1 MSMDAGDALTQS
13 IKVVLDGTEH
23 TIKIVGT
30 TTEYIEKTIAFIMA
44 LLQKN
49 QDKPSIGKTNLVKM
63 LQSGQPLKTITLKQ
77 DDLPRFADLAK
88 QYGLPFT
95 PVKDTAKNSN
105 QLDVLVRE
113 NDAETINRIFDILN
127 QEQITVEPEDAKKKS
142 IPLTPESQEPKN
154 KLPENKAVDFSKLK
168 EEKPSVIAKINQ
180 AKKELQKQA
189 KNKGKSQSKSKS
201 TAERS

>member
-13 IKVVLDGTEH
+13 MKIALDGTEH
-23 TIKIVGT
+23 TIQIVGK
-30 TTEYIEKTIAFIMA
+30 TTEQISKTIAFIMA

-63 LQSGQPLKTITLKQ
+63 LQSGQPLKAITLKQ

-88 QYGLPFT
+88 QYGVPFT
-95 PVKDTAKNSN
+95 PIKDMDKNTN
-105 QLDVLVRE
+105 QLDVLVHE
-113 NDAETINRIFDILN
+113 NDAESINRVFEKLN
-127 QEQITVEPEDAKKKS
+127 QEKISDEPEEAKKKS
-142 IPLTPESQEPKN
+142 MPESQKQ
-154 KLPENKAVDFSKLK
+154 KDKMPENKTVVSSKLK
-168 EEKPSVIAKINQ
+168 EEKPSVIVKINQ

-201 TAERS
+201 ATERS